1 MTETKLI
8 SIRVPAQLLELIDN
22 DATRVRPMNRSQVII
37 NILQGVYDSTT
48 NGGRFVLLSWPLR
61 KKGNYQLSI
70 EYKPNG
76 NTEEALRTN
85 NLITL

>member
-1 MTETKLI
+1 MKETKLI
-8 SIRVPAQLLELIDN
+8 SIRVPAELLELIDN

-70 EYKPNG
+70 EYKPND

>member
-22 DATRVRPMNRSQVII
+22 DANRVRPMNRSQVII

-48 NGGRFVLLSWPLR
+48 NLSRFVLLSWPLR
-61 KKGNYQLSI
+61 KKGSYQLSI

>member
-1 MTETKLI
+1 MKETKLI
-8 SIRVPAQLLELIDN
+8 SIRVPAELLELIDN
-22 DATRVRPMNRSQVII
+22 DANRVRPMNRSQVII

>member
-8 SIRVPAQLLELIDN
+8 SIRVPAELLALIDN
-22 DATRVRPMNRSQVII
+22 DAARVRPMNRSQVII

-61 KKGNYQLSI
+61 KKGQYQLSI
-70 EYKPNG
+70 EYKPQV

-85 NLITL
+85 NLITV

>member
-22 DATRVRPMNRSQVII
+22 DVDTVCPTNRSQIII

-48 NGGRFVLLSWPLR
+48 WGERFILLSWPLR
-61 KKGNYQLSI
+61 RKGQYQLSL
-70 EYKPNG
+70 EYKPQI
-76 NTEEALRTN
+76 NTEDALRTN
-85 NLITL
+85 NLITV